1 MITKHQYLHT
11 LGKLCVNHCISSTS
25 WGYPRS
31 NYVCLN
37 LHGTGCKNSEPS
49 TIFSCTDFNHRS
61 MSTSPDKSSSLLS
74 GIRNSVGAQCNVV
87 RWRLYDKTIA
97 QFFLPA
103 VSWVA
108 SSSYNSH
115 LHFQRWVQCHKSH
128 ICQHS
133 SPLLWWLQKQ
143 STYRTASAQYTWT
156 LVWAVALH
164 LSLGNWFAALS
175 AHSFLEVLPTSH
187 VSRRTGHPVPQKL
200 VGNIE
205 YSCMNAMQV

>member
-1 MITKHQYLHT
+1 MRISIQCTFDRPPWFQVCWSRPSWMNHNSPFWSTQLRFWGTRVEWFLGVFDASHLLQNDGCVIIIYMFTKHQYLHT

-87 RWRLYDKTIA
+87 RWPLYI
-97 QFFLPA
+97 
-103 VSWVA
+103 
-108 SSSYNSH
+108 
-115 LHFQRWVQCHKSH
+115 
-128 ICQHS
+128 
-133 SPLLWWLQKQ
+133 
-143 STYRTASAQYTWT
+143 
-156 LVWAVALH
+156 
-164 LSLGNWFAALS
+164 
-175 AHSFLEVLPTSH
+175 
-187 VSRRTGHPVPQKL
+187 KL
-200 VGNIE
+200 
-205 YSCMNAMQV
+205 